1 MMKKLL
7 ISLLF
12 CLVGTVAYAD
22 EFDDAVMRVESVKG
36 RFGRWQYLMMVS
48 QNGVAKYFFID
59 TETVV
64 PQKSAWVKVAYD
76 KEVTDSLGSRRRTF
90 DEVKIQFSIICQTR
104 QYGIKDLIANHSRYG
119 LVYSLHHAPYQI
131 QYTPISPESMVEKV
145 YLSVCN

>member
-64 PQKSAWVKVAYD
+64 PQQSAWVKVAYD
-76 KEVTDSLGSRRRTF
+76 KEVTESLGSRRRTF

>member
-1 MMKKLL
+1 MKKLL

-64 PQKSAWVKVAYD
+64 PQQSAWVKVAYD
-76 KEVTDSLGSRRRTF
+76 KEVTESLGSRRRTF

>member
-1 MMKKLL
+1 MKKLL

-64 PQKSAWVKVAYD
+64 PQQSAWVKVAYD